1 MEFSTIELE
10 RGSDALFQII
20 FTFFSAFVGCIERG
34 RRPTVREVGTHTMD
48 SFLQHLETER
58 NLSPETLRAYR
69 KDLEQLAAFFDTSDL
84 SLIAG
89 SSTERVRRWLAHFAE
104 LGYSRST
111 VARKLASIRGFFRF
125 LQREGRI
132 EGRCA
137 FLELSTPRVPR
148 SLPHFLTVQE
158 VMRLLDQP
166 ERNTYRGLRDLAIL
180 EILYSTGLRVSELVA
195 LNWEHIDDAARLVRT
210 LGKGRMERIVPIG
223 EHALAALFD
232 YKDEIPARWR
242 PLEPTSAVLL
252 NRFGDRISDRSIR
265 KIFDR
270 YIHKAGLDSKTSPH
284 TLRHSYATHLL
295 DSGANLREVQELL
308 GHKHLATT
316 QVYTHLS
323 TERLSET
330 YQQSHPHSRL
340 PESEKTL

>member
-1 MEFSTIELE
+1 
-10 RGSDALFQII
+10 
-20 FTFFSAFVGCIERG
+20 
-34 RRPTVREVGTHTMD
+34 MD
-48 SFLQHLETER
+48 SFLQHLKTER

-69 KDLEQLAAFFDTSDL
+69 KDLEQLRDFFETKDL
-84 SLIAG
+84 ALIAN
-89 SSTERVRRWLAHFAE
+89 SSTEKVRRWLAHFAE

-111 VARKLASIRGFFRF
+111 VARKLASVRGFFRF

-166 ERNTYRGLRDLAIL
+166 ETNTYRGLRDLAIL

-195 LNWEHIDDAARLVRT
+195 LNWENIDEKSRLVKAF
-210 LGKGRMERIVPIG
+210 GKGRKERLVPIG
-223 EHALAALFD
+223 EHALTALFA
-232 YKDEIPARWR
+232 YKDEIPARWL
-242 PLEPTSAVLL
+242 PLEPSSPVLL

-270 YIHKAGLDSKTSPH
+270 YIHKAGLDAKTSPH
-284 TLRHSYATHLL
+284 TLRHSYATHML

-323 TERLSET
+323 SERLSQT
-330 YQQSHPHSRL
+330 YQESHPHSRL
-340 PESEKTL
+340 PETETTS

>member
-1 MEFSTIELE
+1 
-10 RGSDALFQII
+10 
-20 FTFFSAFVGCIERG
+20 
-34 RRPTVREVGTHTMD
+34 MD
-48 SFLQHLETER
+48 SFLQHLKTER

-69 KDLEQLAAFFDTSDL
+69 KDLEQLRDFFETSDL
-84 SLIAG
+84 ALIADA
-89 SSTERVRRWLAHFAE
+89 STEKVRRWLAHFAE

-111 VARKLASIRGFFRF
+111 VARKLASVRGFFRF
-125 LQREGRI
+125 LQKEQRF

-166 ERNTYRGLRDLAIL
+166 EVNTYRGLRDLAIL

-195 LNWEHIDDAARLVRT
+195 LNWENIDEKARLVRAF
-210 LGKGRMERIVPIG
+210 GKGRKERIVPIG
-223 EHALAALFD
+223 EHALAALFT
-232 YKDEIPARWR
+232 YKEQIPSRCQ
-242 PLEPTSAVLL
+242 PLEPSSPVLL

-284 TLRHSYATHLL
+284 TLRHSYATHML

-323 TERLSET
+323 SERLSEA
-330 YQQSHPHSRL
+330 YKESHPHSRL
-340 PESEKTL
+340 PEKEKTV

>member
-1 MEFSTIELE
+1 
-10 RGSDALFQII
+10 
-20 FTFFSAFVGCIERG
+20 
-34 RRPTVREVGTHTMD
+34 MD
-48 SFLQHLETER
+48 SFLQHLKTER

-69 KDLEQLAAFFDTSDL
+69 KDLDQLKDFFETKDL
-84 SLIAG
+84 ALIAG
-89 SSTERVRRWLAHFAE
+89 SSTEKVRRWLAHFAE

-111 VARKLASIRGFFRF
+111 VARKLASVRGFFRF
-125 LQREGRI
+125 LQKEGRS

-166 ERNTYRGLRDLAIL
+166 ETDSYQGLRDLAIL

-195 LNWEHIDDAARLVRT
+195 LNWENIDSEARLVKAF
-210 LGKGRMERIVPIG
+210 GKGRKERLVPIG
-223 EHALAALFD
+223 EHALEALFA
-232 YKDEIPARWR
+232 YKAEIPTRWL
-242 PLEPTSAVLL
+242 PLDPTSPVLL

-270 YIHKAGLDSKTSPH
+270 YIHTAGLDSKTSPH
-284 TLRHSYATHLL
+284 TLRHSYATHML

-323 TERLSET
+323 TERLSEA

-340 PESEKTL
+340 PEAEKSR

>member
-1 MEFSTIELE
+1 M
-10 RGSDALFQII
+10 
-20 FTFFSAFVGCIERG
+20 
-34 RRPTVREVGTHTMD
+34 
-48 SFLQHLETER
+48 
-58 NLSPETLRAYR
+58 
-69 KDLEQLAAFFDTSDL
+69 
-84 SLIAG
+84 
-89 SSTERVRRWLAHFAE
+89 
-104 LGYSRST
+104 
-111 VARKLASIRGFFRF
+111 ARKLASVRGFFRF
-125 LQREGRI
+125 LQKEGRS

-166 ERNTYRGLRDLAIL
+166 GTDSYQGLRDLAIL

-195 LNWEHIDDAARLVRT
+195 LNWENIDSEARLVKAF
-210 LGKGRMERIVPIG
+210 GKGRKERLVPIG
-223 EHALAALFD
+223 EHALEALFA
-232 YKDEIPARWR
+232 YKAEIPTRWL
-242 PLEPTSAVLL
+242 PLDPTSPVLL

-270 YIHKAGLDSKTSPH
+270 YIHTAGLDSKTSPH
-284 TLRHSYATHLL
+284 TLRHSYATHML

-323 TERLSET
+323 TERLSEA

-340 PESEKTL
+340 PEAEKSR